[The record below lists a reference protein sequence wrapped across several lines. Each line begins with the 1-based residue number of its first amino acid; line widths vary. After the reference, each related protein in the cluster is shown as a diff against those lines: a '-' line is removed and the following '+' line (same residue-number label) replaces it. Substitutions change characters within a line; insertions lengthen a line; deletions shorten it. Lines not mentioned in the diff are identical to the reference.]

1 MDPAA
6 RLLDL
11 QAVDLRID
19 RLRARRRVL
28 GSGSEVAQARA
39 AADAAEGELGE
50 VRLRIDA
57 LDRDATR
64 LEHEVDSLSKKAAA
78 EEQRMYDGSVANAKE
93 LSSIQHEV
101 ENVRRRQSEREDE
114 LLVLMERRDELERA
128 AKDADARST
137 SLRDEVDRIAAASG
151 DELSTVTSELTTSE
165 AERSTITAGI
175 DPDLLE
181 LYEDLRRQK
190 KGVGA
195 AALVDGVCQGC
206 HEQLSAMELDRVKKA
221 TGVRR
226 REYCRRILVLT

>member
-11 QAVDLRID
+11 QAVDLAID
-19 RLRARRRVL
+19 RLRARQRVL
-28 GSGSEVAQARA
+28 ESGSEIGTARA
-39 AADAAEGELGE
+39 AADAAEGDLGE
-50 VRLRIDA
+50 LRLRIDA
-57 LDRDATR
+57 LDRDGTK
-64 LEHEVDSLSKKAAA
+64 LEHEIDSLSQKAAA

-101 ENVRRRQSEREDE
+101 ENVRRRKASREDE
-114 LLVLMERRDELERA
+114 LLVLMEEREKVETA
-128 AKDADARST
+128 AEEAERRST
-137 SLRDEVDRIAAASG
+137 ALREEVDRIAAAS
-151 DELSTVTSELTTSE
+151 DLELTRVAADLATSEH
-165 AERSTITAGI
+165 ERAGI
-175 DPDLLE
+175 AAEIDAELLE

-206 HEQLSAMELDRVKKA
+206 HEQLSSVDLDRVKRA

-226 REYCRRILVLT
+226 CEYCRRILVIR

>member
-11 QAVDLRID
+11 QAVDLAID
-19 RLRARRRVL
+19 RLRARQRVL
-28 GSGSEVAQARA
+28 ESGSEIGTARA
-39 AADAAEGELGE
+39 AADAAEGDLGE
-50 VRLRIDA
+50 LRLRIDA
-57 LDRDATR
+57 LDRDGTK
-64 LEHEVDSLSKKAAA
+64 LEHEIDSLSQKAAA

-101 ENVRRRQSEREDE
+101 ENVRRRKASREDE
-114 LLVLMERRDELERA
+114 LLVLMEEREKVETA
-128 AKDADARST
+128 AEEAERRST
-137 SLRDEVDRIAAASG
+137 ALREEVDRIAAASD
-151 DELSTVTSELTTSE
+151 DELTRVAADLATSEHE
-165 AERSTITAGI
+165 RAGMAAEI
-175 DPDLLE
+175 DAELLE

-206 HEQLSAMELDRVKKA
+206 HEQLSSVDLDRVKRA

-226 REYCRRILVLT
+226 CEYCRRILVIR

>member
-11 QAVDLRID
+11 QALDLTID
-19 RLRARRRVL
+19 RLRARQRVL
-28 GSGSEVAQARA
+28 GSGSEIAQARA
-39 AADAAEGELGE
+39 AADAAEGQLGE
-50 VRLRIDA
+50 LRLQIDA
-57 LDRDATR
+57 LDRDASR

-101 ENVRRRQSEREDE
+101 ENVRRRKSDREDE
-114 LLVLMERRDELERA
+114 LLVLMERREELERA
-128 AKDADARST
+128 AKEADARST
-137 SLRDEVDRIAAASG
+137 SLRDEVDRIAAASD
-151 DELSTVTSELTTSE
+151 DELATITSDLTANE
-165 AERSTITAGI
+165 AERATLAATIDGE
-175 DPDLLE
+175 LLE

-195 AALVDGVCQGC
+195 AALADGVCQGC

-221 TGVRR
+221 TGVQRC
-226 REYCRRILVLT
+226 EYCRRILVLT

>member
-11 QAVDLRID
+11 QAVDLAID
-19 RLRARRRVL
+19 RLRARQRVL
-28 GSGSEVAQARA
+28 ESGSEIGTARA
-39 AADAAEGELGE
+39 AADAAEGDLGE
-50 VRLRIDA
+50 LRLRIDA
-57 LDRDATR
+57 LDRDGTK
-64 LEHEVDSLSKKAAA
+64 LEHEIDSLSQKAAA

-101 ENVRRRQSEREDE
+101 ENVRRRKASREDE
-114 LLVLMERRDELERA
+114 LLVLMEEREKVETA
-128 AKDADARST
+128 AEEAERRST
-137 SLRDEVDRIAAASG
+137 ALREEVDRIAAAS
-151 DELSTVTSELTTSE
+151 DLELTRVAADLATSEH
-165 AERSTITAGI
+165 ERAGI
-175 DPDLLE
+175 AAEIDAELLE

-206 HEQLSAMELDRVKKA
+206 HEQLSSVDLDRVKRA

-226 REYCRRILVLT
+226 CEYCRRILVIP

>member
-11 QAVDLRID
+11 QAVDLAID
-19 RLRARRRVL
+19 RLRARQRVL
-28 GSGSEVAQARA
+28 ESGSEIGTARA
-39 AADAAEGELGE
+39 TADAAEGDLGE
-50 VRLRIDA
+50 LRLRIDA
-57 LDRDATR
+57 LDRDGTK
-64 LEHEVDSLSKKAAA
+64 LEHEIDSLSQKAAA

-101 ENVRRRQSEREDE
+101 ENVRRRKASREDE
-114 LLVLMERRDELERA
+114 LLVLMEEREKVEAAANDAERRSA
-128 AKDADARST
+128 T
-137 SLRDEVDRIAAASG
+137 LRDEVDRIAAESD
-151 DELSTVTSELTTSE
+151 DELTRVATDLAASDDERASIV
-165 AERSTITAGI
+165 AEI
-175 DPDLLE
+175 DAELLE

-206 HEQLSAMELDRVKKA
+206 HEQLSSVDLDRVKRS

-226 REYCRRILVLT
+226 CEYCRRILVIR